1 METDQSSTEKLREE
15 ILADARREAE
25 VIVIRAKQDAEA
37 LLKDSAAEADRLR
50 KERLNFA
57 QIEAARQKDLIMATV
72 SVEFERR
79 RAARIEALL
88 ESVYEEVRQ
97 CLLDREG
104 FEYREVVI
112 ALAADAIKQMEGG
125 TFVVKLSDAD
135 LATLGDN
142 LADDIAQ
149 KVGRSVNI
157 TISNEQGISEGGVLV
172 EDGETRQ
179 VWDNRF
185 LKRLERMWPELRR
198 QIAVKGAF
206 IPKTGSGGDNP

>member
-25 VIVIRAKQDAEA
+25 VIVVRARQDAEA
-37 LLKDSAAEADRLR
+37 LLKDSAADADRLR
-50 KERLNFA
+50 KERLDFA
-57 QIEAARQKDLIMATV
+57 HIEAARQKDLIMATV
-72 SVEFERR
+72 SVEIERL

-104 FEYREVVI
+104 FEYHEVVV
-112 ALAADAIKQMEGG
+112 ALAADAIKQMEGSI
-125 TFVVKLSDAD
+125 FVVKLSDAD
-135 LATLGDN
+135 LATLGDR

-149 KVGRSVNI
+149 KVGRPVNI
-157 TISNEQGISEGGVLV
+157 TVSNEQVIAEGGVIV
-172 EDGETRQ
+172 EDGEGRQ

-198 QIAVKGAF
+198 QIAVKGTF